1 MLFLRILHFILE
13 AAIQDVLSSDYTEAF
28 EPLTGKKVSVSRAKN
43 IVDGL
48 LQHFLDKSE
57 RFFLDFRHEC
67 AFQIYSNVV
76 FDQLNLLELGV
87 WIFPIFLRVILDHF

>member
-13 AAIQDVLSSDYTEAF
+13 AAIQDVLTSDYTKAF
-28 EPLTGKKVSVSRAKN
+28 EPLTGKKVSGSRAEN

-48 LQHFLDKSE
+48 LQQFLDKFE
-57 RFFLDFRHEC
+57 RFFLDFRHEGT
-67 AFQIYSNVV
+67 FQIYSNVV

-87 WIFPIFLRVILDHF
+87 

>member
-1 MLFLRILHFILE
+1 MLFLQILNFILE
-13 AAIQDVLSSDYTEAF
+13 AAIQDVLTFDYTKAF

-87 WIFPIFLRVILDHF
+87 